1 MKANKR
7 FTLMLAVTVG
17 LAMLA
22 QVVVS
27 VSRADDCK
35 YTYESFGKGFM
46 EKYCNGCHSS
56 TKTGISRKGAPA
68 GYDFDKPEL
77 IAKEKKDIIEW
88 TVEKKKMPPL
98 LSTKPTDEERAQVKT
113 WLDCEYNK

>member
-1 MKANKR
+1 MKGYKR
-7 FTLMLAVTVG
+7 CVLAFMALIG
-17 LAMLA
+17 LVMLA
-22 QVVVS
+22 QIVVTA
-27 VSRADDCK
+27 SRADDCK
-35 YTYESFGKGFM
+35 YTYESFGKAFM

-68 GYDFDKPEL
+68 DYDFDKPEL

-98 LSTKPTDEERAQVKT
+98 LSTKPSDEERAQVKT